1 MTELDIWTT
10 FNISQSAAGAHFIGV
25 AFLIWVGLRVSNN
38 IRNSEE
44 ANLIMKLAGTGFCV
58 SVVFFCAM
66 NGGWYEWNMN
76 GAAAGLQ
83 YLASTDVPISPGAAT
98 FVANANPGA
107 EFNLIP
113 NLMQGVFLASV
124 LVMQRGQMWMPKKSF
139 GHNNRS
145 LTNIKWGF
153 FVSPDL

>member
-38 IRNSEE
+38 IRNSDE

-58 SVVFFCAM
+58 SVAFFCAM
-66 NGGWYEWNMN
+66 NTGWYEWNMN

-83 YLASTDVPISPGAAT
+83 YLSSTDVPISPGAEK
-98 FVANANPGA
+98 FIANANPGA
-107 EFNLIP
+107 DFNLIP
-113 NLMQGVFLASV
+113 DLMQGVFLASV
-124 LVMQRGQMWMPKKSF
+124 LVMQMGQIWMPKK
-139 GHNNRS
+139 
-145 LTNIKWGF
+145 
-153 FVSPDL
+153 